1 MTPSSLLRT
10 SLHLAVL
17 LLVLQGTPWRAR
29 LLGQEVRVQDLTVA
43 NQEVPVRLVGY
54 GLVTGLDGS
63 GDRVIGGYSSGHTVR
78 SIANLLR
85 RFDVEVPDQLLRTR
99 NVAAVLVTAETSPYL
114 RPGGR
119 FEVQVSSVG
128 DAVSLRGGVLW
139 MTPLVPNPG
148 SAPVATAQ
156 GPLLLPGTSDG
167 RARNY
172 HTVETS
178 ARIPD
183 GGILEQ
189 PLSTPDFTRTS
200 LLYLREPN
208 LGNATRIA
216 RVINDSVGAGAAR
229 VVDPGAVSLNLS
241 GEAADNRAM
250 VLARIGDLRVEPRR
264 VARVIID
271 SGSGSV
277 VAGGDLRVGEAV
289 VSHGGMTLSV
299 GAREEDGGEPDPAPP
314 TSPEE
319 ADPGGGEASP
329 AGGAEE
335 SPAGGETGASASG
348 SPVEN
353 AVPGDLRMAAGV
365 SVQDVA
371 AALHAVAAPPSAIGA
386 IFESLREVGA
396 IRARVVI
403 R

>member
-1 MTPSSLLRT
+1 MTPYSPLRT
-10 SLHLAVL
+10 FLRLALL
-17 LLVLQGTPWRAR
+17 LLVLLGTSWRVR
-29 LLGQEVRVQDLTVA
+29 LLGQEVRIQDLTVA

-148 SAPVATAQ
+148 AVPVATAQ
-156 GPLLLPGTSDG
+156 GPLLLPGASDG
-167 RARNY
+167 PGRNY
-172 HTVETS
+172 RNVETS

-189 PLSTPDFTRTS
+189 PLPTPDFTRTS
-200 LLYLREPN
+200 LLYLREPS

-216 RVINDSVGAGAAR
+216 RAINDSVGEGAAQ

-241 GEAADNRAM
+241 GDAAENRAT
-250 VLARIGDLRVEPRR
+250 VLAQIGDLRVDPQRE
-264 VARVIID
+264 ARIIID
-271 SGSGSV
+271 SRTGSV
-277 VAGGDLRVGEAV
+277 VAGGDLTVGEAV

-299 GAREEDGGEPDPAPP
+299 GNREDDVPEADPEPAPP
-314 TSPEE
+314 QEGEVAPP
-319 ADPGGGEASP
+319 AAGPGQVP
-329 AGGAEE
+329 GAEAE
-335 SPAGGETGASASG
+335 EGVPQAPAEA
-348 SPVEN
+348 P
-353 AVPGDLRMAAGV
+353 VPGDLQMAEGV

-386 IFESLREVGA
+386 VFESLREVGA
-396 IRARVVI
+396 IRAQVVI